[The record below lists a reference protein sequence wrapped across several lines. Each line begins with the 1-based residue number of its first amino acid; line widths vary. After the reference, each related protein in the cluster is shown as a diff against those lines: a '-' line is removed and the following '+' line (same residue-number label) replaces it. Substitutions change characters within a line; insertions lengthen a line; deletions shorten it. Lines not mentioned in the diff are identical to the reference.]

1 MWFIL
6 FDFSSKVAYIFIIFF
21 KKNGIF
27 TKYVKHGY
35 NIFSIFLK
43 GVMIITNKNTIKIYI
58 WKMKQWMLL
67 SFTSIPY
74 QTIAFAFYKN
84 LLAFYLDKPRI
95 RKS

>member
-1 MWFIL
+1 
-6 FDFSSKVAYIFIIFF
+6 
-21 KKNGIF
+21 
-27 TKYVKHGY
+27 
-35 NIFSIFLK
+35 
-43 GVMIITNKNTIKIYI
+43 
-58 WKMKQWMLL
+58 MKQWMLL